1 PVNPTLLSHSSLIS
15 GFTMKLI
22 ITFFVTLC
30 LFGCQASHKQP
41 PVSGKS
47 EPVNSAEVMRNGV

>member
-1 PVNPTLLSHSSLIS
+1 
-15 GFTMKLI
+15 
-22 ITFFVTLC
+22 VTLY

-47 EPVNSAEVMRNGV
+47 EPVNSAEVMRNGFKIPQLKLPGFNKKKK